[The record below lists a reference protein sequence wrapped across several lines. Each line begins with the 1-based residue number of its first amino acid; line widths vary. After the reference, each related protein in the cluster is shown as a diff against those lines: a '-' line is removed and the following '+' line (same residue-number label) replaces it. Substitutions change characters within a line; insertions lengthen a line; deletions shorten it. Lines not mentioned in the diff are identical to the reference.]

1 MESSF
6 WGEPSEDK
14 KIWWQL
20 QRHIRSLHL
29 HVSVYTLPMMKIDRF
44 SCQNKRHCMAMED
57 FWESARAASWPSWI
71 PGWRQG
77 RVSGQTDVFAE
88 TLNRSSDDRELSV
101 CFPRSDQISI
111 GVVKV
116 KVWRVEARKQMFL
129 QTYYEKFARAQVMR
143 WLWQSTDLTWSWA
156 TSIKRQLS
164 FNTCKCIL

>member
-111 GVVKV
+111 GVRKGEGLAGWGKKTDVSADLLWEICPSTSHALIMTKHRSNMILGYLH
-116 KVWRVEARKQMFL
+116 KEA
-129 QTYYEKFARAQVMR
+129 T
-143 WLWQSTDLTWSWA
+143 
-156 TSIKRQLS
+156 QL
-164 FNTCKCIL
+164 